1 MDLLPFGPRGVDKN
15 FFNQPSVLG
24 HDLPDQHAIDRAT
37 SLALAVADG
46 HHALAHGGVGLDVI
60 AAGFDEG

>member
-1 MDLLPFGPRGVDKN
+1 MDLLPPRSRCADKN

-24 HDLPDQHAIDRAT
+24 DDLSNHHAIDRT
-37 SLALAVADG
+37 ISLALAVADG

-60 AAGFDEG
+60 ATGLDEG